1 MERFVIQDT
10 TFFQDIVVMAQTL
23 EKLFLTKIAT
33 MPKEEIEIP
42 TQPKTTSGGD
52 SSASG
57 DIERPKVKNSTP
69 LAAGGGG
76 SAGGGGA
83 AGGGGPTPNNAK
95 KSTRPV
101 RSMSITSSTGEPATP
116 DIPDTPTSTAPG
128 ATTNNSTNLVN
139 NAQTPGGGVAA
150 KKKPQ
155 GVKRKQAD
163 TTTPPSALNP
173 DADERRESGRQ
184 IKRVTKDLP
193 DYAPQHSSKPRGRLS
208 ESLKACSEILKELLS
223 KKHATYAWPFYKP
236 VDTTLLELHDYKKVR
251 KVTLF

>member
-1 MERFVIQDT
+1 
-10 TFFQDIVVMAQTL
+10 MAQTL

-52 SSASG
+52 STPASG
-57 DIERPKVKNSTP
+57 GSGRSNANNSTP
-69 LAAGGGG
+69 SAAAGGGG
-76 SAGGGGA
+76 SAGGGAA
-83 AGGGGPTPNNAK
+83 AGGGPASNNAK

-139 NAQTPGGGVAA
+139 NTQTPGGGLAA
-150 KKKPQ
+150 KKKLQ

-163 TTTPPSALNP
+163 TTTPPSALHP

-208 ESLKACSEILKELLS
+208 ESMKACSEILKELLS

-251 KVTLF
+251 KVTF